1 MAENKSKSPT
11 RLSKGASYTIGGK
24 KYTSDEITSV
34 SRNVH
39 IQQETY
45 RPNQNTQATV
55 QVFYITV

>member
-1 MAENKSKSPT
+1 MAEDKSKNPT

-45 RPNQNTQATV
+45 KPEYTGYGTG
-55 QVFYITV
+55 FYITV